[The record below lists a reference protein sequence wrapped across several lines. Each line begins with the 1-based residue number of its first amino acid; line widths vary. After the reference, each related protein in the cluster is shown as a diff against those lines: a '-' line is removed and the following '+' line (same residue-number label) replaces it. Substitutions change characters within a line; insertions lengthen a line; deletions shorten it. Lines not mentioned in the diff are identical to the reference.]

1 MKQASAFLLAPVPA
15 AVLGSIVSWS
25 TGGYP
30 RPFSVILFYLLLFYC
45 VQLVFGLPLRLLL
58 AKRGR
63 DSAMAFG
70 AAGIAMVA
78 LPAIPYMAWAMSR
91 PQDAAQTGPIVLVMW
106 LALGGITG
114 LTYWWLIRN
123 RRLPGRESR

>member
-1 MKQASAFLLAPVPA
+1 MKQIGAFLLAPIPA
-15 AVLGSIVSWS
+15 AVVGSIVSWS

-45 VQLVFGLPLRLLL
+45 AQLLFGIPLRLLL

-91 PQDAAQTGPIVLVMW
+91 DQDAAQTGLIVLVMW
-106 LALGGITG
+106 LAFGGITG
-114 LTYWWLIRN
+114 LTYWRLIRH
-123 RRLPGRESR
+123 RRLPSRGHP